1 MSIGFYT
8 NLQSFYGQS
17 RGFFYRLI
25 EDQYYIKKLLRNM
38 IFAEQLLLN
47 RYYSEYLLPLYF
59 LFVANARAIA
69 EITAA
74 DSAA

>member
-1 MSIGFYT
+1 MSIGFWEIKY
-8 NLQSFYGQS
+8 
-17 RGFFYRLI
+17 
-25 EDQYYIKKLLRNM
+25 QYYIKKLLCNM

-59 LFVANARAIA
+59 LFAANARAIA

-74 DSAA
+74 ASAA

>member
-1 MSIGFYT
+1 M
-8 NLQSFYGQS
+8 
-17 RGFFYRLI
+17 I
-25 EDQYYIKKLLRNM
+25 EDQYYIKKLLCNM

-59 LFVANARAIA
+59 LFAANARAIA

-74 DSAA
+74 ASAA